1 MAGNL
6 EYFIPQHGRAKI
18 SLRVPE
24 SHSLYICPP
33 ACGRRVGLRSIKN
46 GEFDRISFMYLKEAD
61 VVTGKYLKLIPQAVE
76 ELLEVLDPAPQAFLV
91 YVNCIDDFLGTD
103 ETALLHSLQKAFPGQ
118 RFVICHINPVA
129 ADEKIPPGAAMQNQ
143 LYSLLDPADP
153 QTMLTEHSV
162 NLIGN
167 YVIPDLAG
175 ELYEL
180 LRIWGIDTVRHLPN
194 LQTFEEFQKM
204 AAARANLVLMEMGRY
219 AAQKMEERLGIPWL
233 DLRISYSVQEV
244 EEGYRKLAAL
254 LGKRPYAADG
264 SALWEAYKEKAYA
277 AIRHCADAAG
287 DTPIVVDSSAVS
299 RPFALAK
306 ALTGYGF
313 TVCCVFL
320 THGGKDFDREERLWI
335 EEHCPHTQ
343 IIRAGRYDQAAWN
356 LPPDSILIG
365 YDAAFSAGRQ
375 DYVDIRR
382 DETLFGFHGICRL
395 MEMIT
400 EVCARI

>member
-46 GEFDRISFMYLKEAD
+46 GEFERISFLYLKEAD
-61 VVTGKYLKLIPQAVE
+61 VVTGKYLKRIPQAVA
-76 ELLEVLDPAPQAFLV
+76 ELLDVLDPTPQAFLV

-103 ETALLHSLQKAFPGQ
+103 ERALLRSLQRAFPGQ
-118 RFVICHINPVA
+118 RFTICHINPVA
-129 ADEKIPPGAAMQNQ
+129 ADERIPPGAAMQNQ

-167 YVIPDLAG
+167 YVIPDPAG

-194 LQTFEEFQKM
+194 LQTFDEFQKM

-233 DLRISYSVQEV
+233 DLHISYSVQEV

-254 LGKRPYAADG
+254 LGESPYAAG
-264 SALWEAYKEKAYA
+264 GRVLWEAHKEKACA
-277 AIRHCADAAG
+277 AIRHCADATG

-313 TVCCVFL
+313 HVGCVFL
-320 THGGKDFDREERLWI
+320 THGKSFDRKERLWI
-335 EEHCPHTQ
+335 EEHCPQTQ
-343 IIRAGRYDQAAWN
+343 IIRAGRYDREVWN
-356 LPPDSILIG
+356 LPENGILIG
-365 YDAAFSAGRQ
+365 YDAAFSAGREH
-375 DYVDIRR
+375 YVDLQR

-395 MEMIT
+395 MEMIA
-400 EVCARI
+400 EVRARI